1 MDAVQQFF
9 SISNPQGTSK
19 YFEANLHG
27 PMGLEAPS
35 LLVGPPAVR
44 RCERALGVYETMIKE
59 GCHAD
64 EKFYAVLARGCVQ
77 LHQPLK
83 AHPSRCHGSEQY

>member
-1 MDAVQQFF
+1 MEEDKWDIQ
-9 SISNPQGTSK
+9 
-19 YFEANLHG
+19 LG
-27 PMGLEAPS
+27 PWGS
-35 LLVGPPAVR
+35 WPALR
-44 RCERALGVYETMIKE
+44 RFERALGVYETMINE

-83 AHPSRCHGSEQY
+83 AHPMGTAGTSLRKGMAHGVNNSCSFG